1 MTIPIPIANPIP
13 IQLGE
18 RNRDMGLALIQLVVG
33 FALLSGGAELLVR
46 GAAGL
51 SIRMGITPLVVGL
64 TVVAFGTS
72 SPELV
77 VSVQDALRGEG
88 QIALGTVIGSNIC
101 NILLI
106 LGAASLAKP
115 LSIHL
120 QILRVDLP
128 ILTACTVFVAV
139 VISFG
144 SLPRWFGVLLL
155 VGISSYTALTIYL
168 ARREQGSQPIE
179 FDSTATETPHAMPVL
194 FLFVGIGAGL
204 LAVGSTFMLQGA
216 VTVARHWGV
225 SQSVIGLTVVA
236 LGGSLPEFAT
246 SLLAGMKGKGDI
258 AVGNVVG
265 SNIFNLLCVLGAAS
279 VARPLIVTGINN
291 IDLIMMVAVTILV
304 IPLMYTGCRL
314 GRREGGMMLIAYA
327 AYVVYL
333 FAIR

>member
-1 MTIPIPIANPIP
+1 MGSYDAI
-13 IQLGE
+13 
-18 RNRDMGLALIQLVVG
+18 DMGLALIQLAIG
-33 FALLSGGAELLVR
+33 FALLSGGAESLVR

-120 QILRVDLP
+120 QVLRVDLP
-128 ILTACTVFVAV
+128 ILAVFTIILAV

-155 VGISSYTALTIYL
+155 VGISSYTGLTIYL
-168 ARREQGSQPIE
+168 ARREQGSQLAE
-179 FDSTATETPHAMPVL
+179 FDSTGRESQHGMPYLL
-194 FLFVGIGAGL
+194 FLVTLGAGL
-204 LAVGSTFMLQGA
+204 LAVGSDTMLKGA
-216 VTVARHWGV
+216 ITVASRWGV
-225 SQSVIGLTVVA
+225 SQSVIGLTLVA

-246 SLLAGMKGKGDI
+246 TLSAGIKGKGDI

-279 VARPLIVTGINN
+279 VARPLIVSGINAV
-291 IDLIMMVAVTILV
+291 DLIMMVAVTILV

-314 GRREGGMMLIAYA
+314 GRREGGMMLIAYV